1 MSHQRD
7 GFVLS
12 TQETSHVIRMSI
24 LDHAQSFLRS
34 VIGGT
39 YPLISV
45 TSTVD
50 GQSYRVRDLPD
61 KQQAANVMAH
71 LRLRIMSLCEA
82 LEKKYPDKPQVKQ
95 MSRNFKADPTRFLE
109 ATPDSEH
116 TSSTVNKG
124 ESIHMCLRQRDGT
137 DESLVDENVMMFV
150 ALHELSHVCTESVGH
165 GPDFWNNFG
174 WLLKEAEALQLY
186 QYTDFS
192 AHPVSYCGVYITD
205 APRYDPAKDGTNF
218 QVGTISKRAS

>member
-1 MSHQRD
+1 
-7 GFVLS
+7 
-12 TQETSHVIRMSI
+12 MSI
-24 LDHAQSFLRS
+24 LDTATNLFKSI
-34 VIGGT
+34 IGGGNFPTT
-39 YPLISV
+39 YV

-50 GQSYRVRDLPD
+50 GKQYKVRDMPD
-61 KQQAANVMAH
+61 KKQAANLMAA
-71 LRLRIMSLCEA
+71 LRLRLVKLCDT
-82 LEKKYPDKPQVKQ
+82 LEMKYPDKLQVKQ
-95 MSRNFKADPTRFLE
+95 MVRNFRSDPSRFME

-137 DESLVDENVMMFV
+137 DESLVNENVMMFV
-150 ALHELSHVCTESVGH
+150 SIHELSHICTESIGH

-174 WLLKEAEALQLY
+174 WLLKEAEAIGVY

-205 APRYDPAKDGTNF
+205 SPRYDPAKDGGNL
-218 QVGTISKRAS
+218 QIGTMSKRVE